1 MPLFMTESE
10 LEAEGGNV
18 DAIVAKADAFIRVLQ
33 QQLET
38 HKQACFDVEEMFLT
52 AEKNGKDAARAL
64 EELKELN
71 LDLEAK
77 LEQTNKEVDSKE
89 KLHKLSAKA
98 KPTPVK
104 AKEEACT
111 SSENGAPARAS
122 EFCEKANGKDP
133 TQNGRTHADQRAP
146 VSARNANPTHFTPT
160 SAPVGDGILSL
171 ELSKED
177 QDALETLNKEDA
189 KLGEEMA
196 ALKSKGGNTSGFS
209 FKSHERAEK
218 RREFYSKLEEKMRAK
233 EEEKNQI
240 EAKTQEE
247 MENKV
252 KELRKGLKF
261 KATPLP
267 SFYQESGPLKVEV
280 KKIPPTRARS
290 PKLTTS
296 RRASH
301 GGVGTEHDRS
311 KSPVAR
317 IKVSTDHASKNGSKD
332 ETKKSLPRRPKS
344 SAALSRRVSLDSG
357 LAKLAAG
364 APSKD
369 KATNAVVPEVAV
381 AF

>member
-1 MPLFMTESE
+1 MKKGRDGRDHRSG
-10 LEAEGGNV
+10 AK
-18 DAIVAKADAFIRVLQ
+18 VAP
-33 QQLET
+33 
-38 HKQACFDVEEMFLT
+38 
-52 AEKNGKDAARAL
+52 
-64 EELKELN
+64 
-71 LDLEAK
+71 
-77 LEQTNKEVDSKE
+77 EVDSKE